1 MFASSLDDDAGGQPG
16 GQQGERPPRGVRRA
30 ARSPPPGA
38 MVGRGTAKANPR
50 GDQRGY
56 LQEKEMQWSQVAVNI
71 IVPWH
76 SLNNSLIEMQGNMSG
91 EFKAYLPC
99 WAESG
104 RKVHCCGGIVDLSKR
119 TLQHLDKDYTNIVE
133 KHGRT

>member
-1 MFASSLDDDAGGQPG
+1 MRYGTVKQLIRRLLLMHRPCLRRHWTTMPGGQPG
-16 GQQGERPPRGVRRA
+16 ELHGERPPRVVRCA
-30 ARSPPPGA
+30 ARSPQLGA

-56 LQEKEMQWSQVAVNI
+56 LQEKEMQWSQVAVNN

-104 RKVHCCGGIVDLSKR
+104 RKVHCCGGIVV
-119 TLQHLDKDYTNIVE
+119 Q
-133 KHGRT
+133 